1 MGGDDKQFICNDK
14 KAVKTSGSSFA
25 QAMGFGSVTLKNDES
40 ELDNLEDS
48 KFAKFKPQQRLFC
61 ERKLKSG
68 QLKFDESRQ
77 QYYVRKS
84 ANG

>member
-1 MGGDDKQFICNDK
+1 MIKN
-14 KAVKTSGSSFA
+14 AKTAGSSFA

-61 ERKLKSG
+61 ERKLK
-68 QLKFDESRQ
+68 
-77 QYYVRKS
+77 
-84 ANG
+84 